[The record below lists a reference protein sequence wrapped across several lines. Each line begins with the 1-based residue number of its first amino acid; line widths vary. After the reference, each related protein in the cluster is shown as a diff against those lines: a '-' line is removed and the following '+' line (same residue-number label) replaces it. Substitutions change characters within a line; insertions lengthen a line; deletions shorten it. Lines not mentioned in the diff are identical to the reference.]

1 MVWRVNDVE
10 RQEDLSA
17 GRVDDHAV
25 AGLDCS
31 RQQPPWAKG
40 MYAISVSGT
49 LPSHI
54 VQELKAQ
61 NVRYKPNMRD
71 MTFSRVDDHAVAGLD
86 CSRQQPPWMI
96 SNVPCE
102 PLPIEEASGGES
114 GTNER
119 GGDEPASKKR
129 RGTNSSTEA
138 DLISVSVK
146 ADEENELKRLMAL
159 RDNLSNKLRYNGSLR
174 DIPLDRLALDESIQV
189 RPLNNVYVEELERC
203 MSEELW
209 DWKKTVFTVFVRNN
223 KTIGRPHLKYVIQD
237 GSHRFRA
244 LLQLRSHDPTR
255 QVPKSISCRV
265 YEELTLEECVLL
277 RHSQNVE
284 DNVALPLTI
293 RDMATIVRRHLM
305 RLGYTF
311 SSAVKLYVK
320 GVDAIRLLLP
330 TNAPG
335 FVIRMG
341 CSCSVL
347 YSACMRLLECFS
359 AGNIKLSPSEMAN
372 CRPIYRFDKTEMFDL
387 GRRSFWHAVLI
398 GYNKEPKRVLDIIEE
413 VIGNRS
419 SISEAEQALRFF
431 LDPLSE
437 IVARMGVS
445 TRREALE
452 QIFGNADIDDSVI
465 QTVLS
470 DEKIRDLCRSGS
482 SISISELHTICTTKL
497 AEVAA
502 ASRRTQS
509 ANDAMIDG
517 MELIA
522 EIPLSDPAVDER
534 SRGLN
539 LSPSTADSENSVAG
553 PSHVIGPNNLRTE
566 LDNTAAG
573 ADFDIPAP
581 NDTENAIPAH
591 TLVTQR
597 SRRASRKRC
606 STDSALSVSSKSSR
620 VRRSVRVRPI
630 AYRTRAK
637 RTSMPTAPEAENSH
651 GGEDRNG
658 RESEQSDS
666 SQDTQSGAGAMEN
679 VHLETGSGEEEA
691 HIEAGWIQARLLN
704 RVSLDDLTETLE
716 KEFICRSHNVIGQ
729 FMQCVNR
736 AALSHKSEMA
746 RKVAVVIGELPTS
759 TAEQL
764 LAELKALPKA
774 DN

>member
-1 MVWRVNDVE
+1 MR
-10 RQEDLSA
+10 
-17 GRVDDHAV
+17 
-25 AGLDCS
+25 CS
-31 RQQPPWAKG
+31 
-40 MYAISVSGT
+40 
-49 LPSHI
+49 
-54 VQELKAQ
+54 
-61 NVRYKPNMRD
+61 
-71 MTFSRVDDHAVAGLD
+71 
-86 CSRQQPPWMI
+86 
-96 SNVPCE
+96 
-102 PLPIEEASGGES
+102 
-114 GTNER
+114 
-119 GGDEPASKKR
+119 
-129 RGTNSSTEA
+129 
-138 DLISVSVK
+138 
-146 ADEENELKRLMAL
+146 
-159 RDNLSNKLRYNGSLR
+159 GSLR

-293 RDMATIVRRHLM
+293 RDMVRIIFSLDRVSQVLFQPCNAPPVLSLQATIVRRHLM

-330 TNAPG
+330 TN
-335 FVIRMG
+335 VT
-341 CSCSVL
+341 
-347 YSACMRLLECFS
+347 CMRLLECFS
-359 AGNIKLSPSEMAN
+359 AGNIKLLSLVELCLFQCA
-372 CRPIYRFDKTEMFDL
+372 FLKQKV
-387 GRRSFWHAVLI
+387 VL
-398 GYNKEPKRVLDIIEE
+398 
-413 VIGNRS
+413 
-419 SISEAEQALRFF
+419 QALRFF

-736 AALSHKSEMA
+736 AALSHKREMA